1 MKTDDTQAPDD
12 RDINRLQGIPEIKV
26 ELRPVPD
33 APGQHL
39 LFVGGQQIS
48 GFSDT
53 DERDFTASCAPESAL
68 DNEPTHPAYG
78 AWARWFID
86 LRMGV
91 LSEGQVCTL
100 TGLDRVKVREI
111 DDLFNQALT
120 AISDTLIA
128 LGNDPRVMD
137 AMRKFVSNI
146 HAQRALTAVAP
157 PDGWPSVFN
166 RTFPP
171 FDVPVL
177 FLLDEDGRV
186 GVGTARFDHDED
198 NHLCSSGSYY
208 EFGGNVWEGENPIG
222 WLPILSAAPE
232 VKP

>member
-1 MKTDDTQAPDD
+1 MMTFDTSDAEHEDEPENDQA
-12 RDINRLQGIPEIKV
+12 
-26 ELRPVPD
+26 
-33 APGQHL
+33 
-39 LFVGGQQIS
+39 
-48 GFSDT
+48 
-53 DERDFTASCAPESAL
+53 
-68 DNEPTHPAYG
+68 HPAYG
-78 AWARWFID
+78 AWARWFVD
-86 LRMGV
+86 LRIGV
-91 LSEGQVCTL
+91 LSEGQVATL

-128 LGNDPRVMD
+128 LGNDPLVMD

-157 PDGWPSVFN
+157 HDGWPSVFN

-171 FDVPVL
+171 LDVPVL

-186 GVGTARFDHDED
+186 GVGTARFDHNED
-198 NHLCSSGSYY
+198 NPLCSAGSYY
-208 EFGGNVWEGENPIG
+208 EFGGNVWEGEDPIG
-222 WLPILSAAPE
+222 WLPVLSAAPE